1 MTVICN
7 YLEDVIENVWCP
19 DLCAKL
25 NTLFE
30 VIHSQLISN
39 YKFVIHHVMNLL
51 HFNTWILKLCHV
63 KEAWLVLFLKFSLN
77 DAEGYVI
84 QHEMCKCPSCCRVV
98 DISWIFMW
106 DVVISK
112 IILNVVFSKLHIIVQ
127 WSVVYTCVVCYLN
140 TCSVKNWQY
149 PDINPMGYQN

>member
-7 YLEDVIENVWCP
+7 YLEDVIKNVWCP
-19 DLCAKL
+19 GLCAKV
-25 NTLFE
+25 NALFE
-30 VIHSQLISN
+30 VIHSQLISS
-39 YKFVIHHVMNLL
+39 YKFVIHYVMNLL
-51 HFNTWILKLCHV
+51 HFNIWILKLCYV
-63 KEAWLVLFLKFSLN
+63 RKDDLFYSWSFHWMMQRDMWSN
-77 DAEGYVI
+77 
-84 QHEMCKCPSCCRVV
+84 MKCANALAVV

-149 PDINPMGYQN
+149 PDINPMEYQN